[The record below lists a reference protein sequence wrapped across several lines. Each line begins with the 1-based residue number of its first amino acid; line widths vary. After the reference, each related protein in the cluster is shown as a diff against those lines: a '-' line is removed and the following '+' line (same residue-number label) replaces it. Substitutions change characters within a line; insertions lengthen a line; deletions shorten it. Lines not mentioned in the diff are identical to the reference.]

1 MRAHSVAACL
11 KDQIPVDIPC
21 HYARVQGSTLK
32 AADCVDRTERMQ
44 LQQLCEGVDE
54 NSAALACEG
63 VDENSRVW
71 TKTRGNSFLFLKE
84 QLKVIIIRQL
94 HWSVPA
100 TN

>member
-1 MRAHSVAACL
+1 MMAWYGAASLCSRAATVRQL
-11 KDQIPVDIPC
+11 P
-21 HYARVQGSTLK
+21 TLGEWWE